1 MNVIETIRELFAQRG
16 NSQYGHEAVSQLEH
30 ALQAAALAE
39 SDDASDALITASLLH
54 DVGHLLHD
62 LPDDAPDQ
70 GIDDRHEELAAVWLT
85 DHFREAV
92 SEPARLHVAAKRYL
106 CATSGSYRQHL
117 SPPSQLSLQ
126 LQGGPMS
133 SDEVAAFRAH
143 PWSNDAVRLRI
154 WDDQAKVSDLRTP
167 DLEYFLKYV
176 QRCLPAGD
184 APAPTTTDPAQ

>member
-39 SDDASDALITASLLH
+39 ADRASDALITASLLH

-62 LPDDAPDQ
+62 LPDDAPDR
-70 GIDDRHEELAAVWLT
+70 GIDDRHEELAAVWLM
-85 DHFREAV
+85 DHFGEAV

-106 CATSGSYRQHL
+106 CATSG
-117 SPPSQLSLQ
+117 QLPEASEPAVATEPAAA
-126 LQGGPMS
+126 GGPMS

-167 DLEYFLKYV
+167 DLEHFLKYA
-176 QRCLPAGD
+176 QRCLPTGD
-184 APAPTTTDPAQ
+184 DPAPTTTDPAQ

>member
-39 SDDASDALITASLLH
+39 ADRASDALITASLLH

-62 LPDDAPDQ
+62 LPDDAPDR
-70 GIDDRHEELAAVWLT
+70 GIDDRHEELAAVWLM
-85 DHFREAV
+85 DHFGEAV

-106 CATSGSYRQHL
+106 CATSDGYRQHL

-126 LQGGPMS
+126 LQGGRCHPMKLPRFGHIRGRTTRCGCGS
-133 SDEVAAFRAH
+133 GTIRRKCPTSGH
-143 PWSNDAVRLRI
+143 QI
-154 WDDQAKVSDLRTP
+154 WNT
-167 DLEYFLKYV
+167 F
-176 QRCLPAGD
+176 
-184 APAPTTTDPAQ
+184 